1 MESYVSFN
9 DLLLHHASPVILV
22 FVPIFLATTV
32 LEGLLILYRQGTYPW
47 KNAGVS
53 TVMAVGHFLTQAAAH
68 GLIFGIIAA
77 SVYRI
82 RVATVPVSLDH
93 WLSLIVLFLLTDLA
107 FYIEHR
113 CSHRIRLLWRRT
125 ACITAVR

>member
-22 FVPIFLATTV
+22 FVPIFLATTA

-82 RVATVPVSLDH
+82 KS
-93 WLSLIVLFLLTDLA
+93 
-107 FYIEHR
+107 
-113 CSHRIRLLWRRT
+113 RRSRSR
-125 ACITAVR
+125 CITGSA